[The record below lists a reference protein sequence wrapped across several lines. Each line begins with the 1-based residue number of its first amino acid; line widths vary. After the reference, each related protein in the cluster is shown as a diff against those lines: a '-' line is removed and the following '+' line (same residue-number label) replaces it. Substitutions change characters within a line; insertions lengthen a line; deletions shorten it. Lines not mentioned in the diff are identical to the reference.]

1 MSIICKFTLH
11 CYPPRSITDSNTVV
25 ANKTDLCS
33 STPPSLPTAS
43 YGQAIPPP
51 SPTPSSSPQ
60 SNFRPRAVTSQEG
73 MLFAKSNNLLYVET
87 SAKEGWNVENAFE
100 WTAREILKR
109 VTEEELERK
118 KGGNGVKLGEGKM
131 ARGCC

>member
-1 MSIICKFTLH
+1 
-11 CYPPRSITDSNTVV
+11 
-25 ANKTDLCS
+25 
-33 STPPSLPTAS
+33 
-43 YGQAIPPP
+43 
-51 SPTPSSSPQ
+51 
-60 SNFRPRAVTSQEG
+60 

-100 WTAREILKR
+100 WTAREILKL

>member
-1 MSIICKFTLH
+1 
-11 CYPPRSITDSNTVV
+11 
-25 ANKTDLCS
+25 
-33 STPPSLPTAS
+33 
-43 YGQAIPPP
+43 
-51 SPTPSSSPQ
+51 
-60 SNFRPRAVTSQEG
+60 

-118 KGGNGVKLGEGKM
+118 KGGNGGKLGEGKM